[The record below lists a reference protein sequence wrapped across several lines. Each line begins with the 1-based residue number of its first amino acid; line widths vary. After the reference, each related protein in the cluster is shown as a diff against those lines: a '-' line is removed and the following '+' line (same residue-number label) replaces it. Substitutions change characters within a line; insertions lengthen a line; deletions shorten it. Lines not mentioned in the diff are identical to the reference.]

1 MNPMERTVHLLTS
14 LALKGVGR
22 HLEELLQTAEKGS
35 ASHLLFLQ
43 SLLEKEV
50 EDRRERRLR
59 RNLAGAHFPVEK
71 QLEAFRFEGLTGI
84 SEQQLHSLLDFRWI
98 DRHENLLVLGPPGLG
113 KTHLAIGLGIR
124 ALTAGYSLCFERMAN
139 LVKLLKTAEIQRS
152 SAFRIHRI
160 LRSHVL
166 VIDEIGYTPIDRKE
180 ANLFFNLVSE
190 LYERAS
196 IVITSNKSFSEWAE
210 LMGDEVLTTAML
222 DRLLHH
228 AQVYSL
234 DGESYRIRHR
244 EDKDGDALSPE

>member
-1 MNPMERTVHLLTS
+1 MSASMDRTQQLLTTLS
-14 LALKGVGR
+14 LKGVGR
-22 HLEELLQTAEKGS
+22 HLEALLQEAEQEAS
-35 ASHLLFLQ
+35 SHLVFLQ
-43 SLLEKEV
+43 GLLEAEV
-50 EDRRERRLR
+50 DHRRERRLR

-71 QLEAFRFEGLTGI
+71 QLEIFRFEGVSGI
-84 SEQQLHSLLDFRWI
+84 SEQQLNALLDFRWI
-98 DRHENLLVLGPPGLG
+98 DRHDNVLLLGPPGLG
-113 KTHLAIGLGIR
+113 KTHLAIGLAIR
-124 ALTAGYSLCFERMAN
+124 ALTAGYTLCFERMSN

-152 SAFRIHRI
+152 SAFRLNRI

-228 AQVYSL
+228 AQVFSL

-244 EDKDGDALSPE
+244 DAGESFSPG

>member
-1 MNPMERTVHLLTS
+1 MSASMDRTQQLLST

-22 HLEELLQTAEKGS
+22 HLDVLLQQAEGEATS
-35 ASHLLFLQ
+35 PLTFLQ
-43 SLLEKEV
+43 GVLEAEV
-50 EDRRERRLR
+50 EHRRERRLR

-71 QLEAFRFEGLTGI
+71 QLEAFRFEGVSGI
-84 SEQQLHSLLDFRWI
+84 SEQHLNALLDFRWI
-98 DRHENLLVLGPPGLG
+98 DRHTNVLFLGPPGLG
-113 KTHLAIGLGIR
+113 KTHLSIGLGIR
-124 ALTAGYSLCFERMAN
+124 ALMAGYTLCYERMSN

-152 SAFRIHRI
+152 SAFRINRI

-196 IVITSNKSFSEWAE
+196 IVITSNKSFTEWAE

-228 AQVYSL
+228 AQVFSL

-244 EDKDGDALSPE
+244 EEVSLSPE